1 MSQHKIAVISDTH
14 SLLRPEIIEKIKE
27 CELIIHA
34 GDIASKET
42 AEKIESL
49 GTAYFVRGNAD
60 KDSWADEIPVSRE
73 LELFGLKI
81 FIIHNRKQIQ
91 EDLSDKDIVIYGHSH
106 KYSEEYKENVCY
118 FNPGSCGPRR
128 FHQEITMAIL
138 TVDEEDKSFSFEKVD
153 CSPQFAS
160 QLTSPQSTSDSAKLS
175 DKDMAKFSGKDM
187 AKLIGRIMR
196 QMDAGK
202 PVDEIVRKNRIDEK
216 LANQILQIY
225 TTHQGIGVQGILDRL
240 DIWGK

>member
-1 MSQHKIAVISDTH
+1 MSKHRIAVISDTH

-42 AEKIESL
+42 AEEIEAL
-49 GTAYFVRGNAD
+49 GTTYFVRGNAD
-60 KDSWADEIPVSRE
+60 KGSWADGIPVSRK
-73 LELFGLKI
+73 LELFGWKL
-81 FIIHNRKQIQ
+81 FMIHNRRQIG
-91 EDLSDKDIVIYGHSH
+91 EDVSDRDIVIYGHSH
-106 KYSEEYKENVCY
+106 KYSEEYKAGVCY

-138 TVDEEDKSFSFEKVD
+138 TVDRADKSFSFEKID
-153 CSPQFAS
+153 CSPH
-160 QLTSPQSTSDSAKLS
+160 LTAGSEKLP
-175 DKDMAKFSGKDM
+175 DKDM
-187 AKLIGRIMR
+187 AKLISRIMK
-196 QMDAGK
+196 QMNAGR
-202 PVDEIVRKNRIDEK
+202 PVDEIIRKNRIDGE

-225 TTHQGIGVQGILDRL
+225 TTHQGIDVQGILDRL

>member
-1 MSQHKIAVISDTH
+1 MSKHKIAVISDTH
-14 SLLRPEIIEKIKE
+14 SLLRPEIIEKIRE
-27 CELIIHA
+27 CEMIVHA

-42 AEKIESL
+42 AEKIKSF
-49 GTAYFVRGNAD
+49 GTTYFVRGNAD
-60 KDSWADEIPVSRE
+60 KDRWADEIPFSRE

-81 FIIHNRKQIQ
+81 FVIHNRRQIQ
-91 EDLSDKDIVIYGHSH
+91 EDVSDKDIVIYGHSH
-106 KYSEEYKENVCY
+106 KYSEEYKADVCY

-138 TVDEEDKSFSFEKVD
+138 TIDEEDKSFSFEKVD
-153 CSPQFAS
+153 CSPQ
-160 QLTSPQSTSDSAKLS
+160 LTAGSAKLP
-175 DKDMAKFSGKDM
+175 DKDME
-187 AKLIGRIMR
+187 KLISRIMK

-202 PVDEIVRKNRIDEK
+202 PVGEIVRRNRIDAE

-225 TTHQGIGVQGILDRL
+225 TTHQGIDVQGILDRL

>member
-1 MSQHKIAVISDTH
+1 MPKHKIAVISDTH

-42 AEKIESL
+42 AEKIDAL
-49 GTAYFVRGNAD
+49 GTTYFVRGNAD
-60 KDSWADEIPVSRE
+60 KDSWADEIPVSRA
-73 LELFGLKI
+73 LEFFGLKI
-81 FIIHNRKQIQ
+81 FVIHNRKQLQ
-91 EDLSDKDIVIYGHSH
+91 EDVSDKDIVIYGHSH
-106 KYSEEYKENVCY
+106 KYSKEYREGVCY

-138 TVDEEDKSFSFEKVD
+138 TVDEVDKSFSFEKVD
-153 CSPQFAS
+153 CSPQ
-160 QLTSPQSTSDSAKLS
+160 LTVDSAKLP
-175 DKDMAKFSGKDM
+175 DKDM
-187 AKLIGRIMR
+187 AKLIGRMKK

-202 PVDEIVRKNRIDEK
+202 PVEEIVWKNRIDEE
-216 LANQILQIY
+216 LANRILQIY
-225 TTHQGIGVQGILDRL
+225 TTHPGIDVQGILDRL

>member
-1 MSQHKIAVISDTH
+1 MSTHKVAVISDTH
-14 SLLRPEIIEKIKE
+14 SLLRPEVIEKIRE
-27 CELIIHA
+27 CELIVHA
-34 GDIASKET
+34 GDIASKEA
-42 AEKIESL
+42 AEKIKAL
-49 GTAYFVRGNAD
+49 KTTYFVRGNAD
-60 KDSWADEIPVSRE
+60 KDSWAEGIPVSRE

-81 FIIHNRKQIQ
+81 FVIHNRRQIQ
-91 EDLSDKDIVIYGHSH
+91 EDVSDKDIVIYGHSH

-138 TVDEEDKSFSFEKVD
+138 TIDEEDKRFSFEKVD
-153 CSPQFAS
+153 CSPQ
-160 QLTSPQSTSDSAKLS
+160 LMTDSTKPPD
-175 DKDMAKFSGKDM
+175 KDM
-187 AKLIGRIMR
+187 AKLIGRIMK

-202 PVDEIVRKNRIDEK
+202 PVDEIVKRNRIDEK

-225 TTHQGIGVQGILDRL
+225 TTHQGIDVQGVLDRL

>member
-42 AEKIESL
+42 ADKIESL
-49 GTAYFVRGNAD
+49 GTTYFVRGNAD

-73 LELFGLKI
+73 LELFGWKI

-91 EDLSDKDIVIYGHSH
+91 EDVSDKDIVIYGHSH
-106 KYSEEYKENVCY
+106 KYSEEYKEDVCY

-138 TVDEEDKSFSFEKVD
+138 TIDEEDKSFSFEKVD
-153 CSPQFAS
+153 CSPQSAS
-160 QLTSPQSTSDSAKLS
+160 QLTSPQLKSDSAKLPN
-175 DKDMAKFSGKDM
+175 KDM
-187 AKLIGRIMR
+187 AKLISRIMK